1 MKTLILIL
9 TIFIISNTF
18 SQTDSI
24 NSSNTWQPTK
34 VFANHLKYKN
44 HLLDILYSK
53 KIEIIV
59 DMVKTKGFTG
69 LYYLNEYYGVDLKSD
84 TPTDSISNVLNVFV
98 KDLPKDRTM
107 VKVYTSDSNFL
118 TELTSFEEYTYIKKD
133 KTYFIRFVY
142 INGQMNGIYLNIH
155 SQY

>member
-1 MKTLILIL
+1 
-9 TIFIISNTF
+9 
-18 SQTDSI
+18 
-24 NSSNTWQPTK
+24 
-34 VFANHLKYKN
+34 
-44 HLLDILYSK
+44 
-53 KIEIIV
+53 
-59 DMVKTKGFTG
+59 MVKTKGFTG

-107 VKVYTSDSNFL
+107 VKVYTNDSSFL
-118 TELTSFEEYTYIKKD
+118 TEVTSFEEYTYIKKD